1 MAGGYQ
7 PKGPSD
13 KPVKAPPRDP
23 GKTAAQLAELG
34 PRPDTVVTLSK
45 AEAQRV
51 LAWFGSATIAAPG
64 DFELAARIRRAFE

>member
-13 KPVKAPPRDP
+13 KAVKAPPTHP
-23 GKTAAQLAELG
+23 EQPVEVTG
-34 PRPDTVVTLSK
+34 VVITK

-51 LAWFGSATIAAPG
+51 LAWFGSVTIVDPG
-64 DFELAARIRRAFE
+64 DFEIAARIRRALE

>member
-1 MAGGYQ
+1 MSSKKPNIKPDGATKPPAPSRPPVVMSGAGE
-7 PKGPSD
+7 
-13 KPVKAPPRDP
+13 
-23 GKTAAQLAELG
+23 AAHF
-34 PRPDTVVTLSK
+34 VVTK